1 MMGTKG
7 TCFDVRAVAGTSHFS
22 PAARSSRSMTR
33 LSPSRA
39 RPINSGRRSVAR
51 APASRFTE
59 GLFSQRARPADCL
72 TPLTAPSSIG
82 LSLYQSW
89 LPLTK
94 VNNRRTQ
101 MSFNKITLVGNL
113 GRDPELR
120 YTPQGTPVC
129 SFSLAT
135 NERRKDRNTGENNDI
150 TTWFRVTLW
159 GRQAETASQYLTRGR
174 PVYIEGRLRVEEWT
188 DRDGKP
194 RHTLEVH
201 ATDMQFIGGGRS
213 DEGTAPASRAA
224 AAAPE
229 PAVNAPDMNDDDVPF

>member
-1 MMGTKG
+1 
-7 TCFDVRAVAGTSHFS
+7 
-22 PAARSSRSMTR
+22 
-33 LSPSRA
+33 
-39 RPINSGRRSVAR
+39 
-51 APASRFTE
+51 
-59 GLFSQRARPADCL
+59 
-72 TPLTAPSSIG
+72 
-82 LSLYQSW
+82 
-89 LPLTK
+89 
-94 VNNRRTQ
+94 

-135 NERRKDRNTGENNDI
+135 NERRKDKTTGENNDI

-159 GRQAETASQYLTRGR
+159 GRQAETASQYLTKGR

-201 ATDMQFIGGGRS
+201 ATDMQFIGGGARGE
-213 DEGTAPASRAA
+213 EGGAAPAARA

-229 PAVNAPDMNDDDVPF
+229 PSGQPGDLTDDDIPF

>member
-1 MMGTKG
+1 
-7 TCFDVRAVAGTSHFS
+7 
-22 PAARSSRSMTR
+22 
-33 LSPSRA
+33 
-39 RPINSGRRSVAR
+39 
-51 APASRFTE
+51 
-59 GLFSQRARPADCL
+59 
-72 TPLTAPSSIG
+72 
-82 LSLYQSW
+82 
-89 LPLTK
+89 
-94 VNNRRTQ
+94 
-101 MSFNKITLVGNL
+101 MSFNKIILVGNL

-135 NERRKDRNTGENNDI
+135 NEKRKDRTTGENQDL

-213 DEGTAPASRAA
+213 EEGGAPPARAA
-224 AAAPE
+224 AAAQHGDAGPE
-229 PAVNAPDMNDDDVPF
+229 PADLSDDDVPF